1 MTTNRILTKG
11 LLPALLLSTALA
23 VPAPSVAAPA
33 PHGKAHGVA
42 KAKQNEKAERQ
53 AQKAQV
59 QAQKAQAK
67 AVKAQRNAAK
77 SQRTVV
83 VVPQRRV
90 AQRVVVPQRRVA
102 QRVVVPQQ
110 RVVVA
115 PARPVYV
122 ARSQRAQ
129 RPWQGWNNRYSR
141 YGSGIF
147 QLEGTYIGP
156 QYGCGLLQDPRGQ
169 VIPLL
174 IDPKEF
180 RKGDHVIMS
189 GRIQNSSVCGT
200 AFRPSNVESVNGGAH
215 YYGNND
221 RYRGDQYY
229 NNRYNSDGRRYS
241 SDGRSIVS
249 ITGRLDDS
257 GRCPVV
263 RGDHGEY
270 YDLVGDLQNFRPGD
284 HAKVIGFLGVRSSCG
299 GPAIDVQE
307 ID

>member
-1 MTTNRILTKG
+1 MATNRILTKG

-23 VPAPSVAAPA
+23 VPAPSVAAPG
-33 PHGKAHGVA
+33 PHGKAHA
-42 KAKQNEKAERQ
+42 AQKAKQNEKQAERQARQ
-53 AQKAQV
+53 AQKAQ
-59 QAQKAQAK
+59 AQT
-67 AVKAQRNAAK
+67 VKAQRNAVKAERKAAK
-77 SQRTVV
+77 SQRVV

-90 AQRVVVPQRRVA
+90 T

-110 RVVVA
+110 RVVVPQRRVAVA
-115 PARPVYV
+115 PAQPVYI

-141 YGSGIF
+141 YGTGIF
-147 QLEGTYIGP
+147 QLAGTYIGP
-156 QYGCGLLQDPRGQ
+156 QYGCGLLQDARGQ

-180 RKGDHVIMS
+180 RRGDHVVMS

-200 AFRPSNVESVNGGAH
+200 AFRPSNVESVNGGAY
-215 YYGNND
+215 YYGNDRRGD
-221 RYRGDQYY
+221 RYYNDQY
-229 NNRYNSDGRRYS
+229 NRD
-241 SDGRSIVS
+241 DRSIVS

-270 YDLVGDLQNFRPGD
+270 YDLVGDLQNFRPGA
-284 HAKVIGFLGVRSSCG
+284 HARVIGFLGPRSSCG
-299 GPAIDVQE
+299 GPAIEVQE
-307 ID
+307 IR